1 MGTPA
6 INRWQVSTHNLR
18 ICFEKCVLLLD
29 LPSHSFP
36 AVVHKVVEHS
46 GLSEKQKAVL
56 RNKLLTRDKNI
67 RKKSIRFGDV
77 VEDLMNDKA
86 KAEKVKEQND
96 KLLRMS
102 GKEAKMTRNDK
113 LAWISGKGAEDQVA
127 VKDDRI
133 ELVLLKFVFRST
145 WLELT
150 RRDILKEC
158 SPVWRTGQRAP

>member
-1 MGTPA
+1 M
-6 INRWQVSTHNLR
+6 
-18 ICFEKCVLLLD
+18 
-29 LPSHSFP
+29 
-36 AVVHKVVEHS
+36 
-46 GLSEKQKAVL
+46 
-56 RNKLLTRDKNI
+56 
-67 RKKSIRFGDV
+67 RFGDV
-77 VEDLMNDKA
+77 VEDLINDKA

-102 GKEAKMTRNDK
+102 GKEAKMSGNDK

-127 VKDDRI
+127 VRDDRI